1 MGFHVLS
8 LCSVRSV
15 YLFVTTLLFV
25 MNLSSANPFGNE
37 TDRLALLKFKESISA
52 DPLGFLNSCN
62 DSFHFCNWYGVTC
75 SRRHQR
81 VAALN
86 LQGSDLRG
94 TISPHIGNLSFLR
107 RHPTFLGKSFI
118 NHTTF
123 LGI

>member
-1 MGFHVLS
+1 
-8 LCSVRSV
+8 
-15 YLFVTTLLFV
+15 

-37 TDRLALLKFKESISA
+37 TDQLALLKFNESIST
-52 DPLGFLNSCN
+52 DPLGFLNSWN
-62 DSFHFCNWYGVTC
+62 VSFHFCNRYGVTC

-107 RHPTFLGKSFI
+107 SSVPTAASQS
-118 NHTTF
+118 
-123 LGI
+123 